1 MKLVLVCSSC
11 EGSTLIEWK
20 YNRMGLNDTTAQLTL
35 TRDSVRSGCY
45 QCSCQGHDDINFA
58 VEARNAGMC

>member
-11 EGSTLIEWK
+11 EGSTPVVWK
-20 YNRMGLNDTTAQLTL
+20 YNGMRLNDTTAQLTL
-35 TRDSVRSGCY
+35 LRDSVSSGCY
-45 QCSCQGHDDINFA
+45 QCSCPGHDEINFA